1 MKKVLIA
8 FSLILTTICYSQD
21 IIVKVNGDSISSN
34 INEIGIN
41 EIKLHKFNN
50 PNGPLYIIDKKD
62 VIKIIFNNGEI
73 EDFVSFNKEKKERNI
88 VEVKEIII
96 ETINTYGYSYSS
108 GKKYI
113 AEFEGNYLKLTPEG
127 NLENR
132 KFTISSY
139 YYDFTAVCHF
149 HKLSERENGVSFVNV
164 YVPLSYKRENEKM
177 QLKKTNNKLVIKVD
191 GHKNGEN
198 LREALINYN
207 SFFQED

>member
-34 INEIGIN
+34 INEIGINEIGIN

-73 EDFVSFNKEKKERNI
+73 EDFVSFNKEKKEINI

-113 AEFEGNYLKLTPEG
+113 AEFEGNYLKLTPA
-127 NLENR
+127 N
-132 KFTISSY
+132 
-139 YYDFTAVCHF
+139 
-149 HKLSERENGVSFVNV
+149 
-164 YVPLSYKRENEKM
+164 
-177 QLKKTNNKLVIKVD
+177 
-191 GHKNGEN
+191 
-198 LREALINYN
+198 
-207 SFFQED
+207 